1 MAGSEDD
8 MRNRIACSA
17 QELFQLDPEMVQSVV
32 GGQVFKIGNQ
42 YFSDSRVSIQEA
54 DATQVVA
61 EVNGTY
67 GVYSQT
73 IKLKGGTLSTK
84 CSCPSTEQPF
94 CRHCVAVL
102 LHQFHHG
109 SSQNDHAAPPKAEP
123 SVSSSPKT
131 NEEQVSPA
139 EEPSSSVELNFR
151 EATLFIDWFQQV
163 VNQLGKAS
171 TLPEASSSL
180 RGTAREWIG
189 VIDRLNQQFL
199 ESEEDR
205 TDAQKGLQAAEAGL
219 EALTK
224 ELEDVK
230 EESTRAQKLCKELE
244 GKVKELEKGLVDFS
258 KISTERDRLVA
269 KVSGMQ
275 SELQNKGAELESVSM
290 TLKSLSKA
298 IRNLAPSDPSS

>member
-1 MAGSEDD
+1 

-17 QELFQLDPEMVQSVV
+17 QELFQLDPDMVQSVV

-42 YFSDSRVSIQEA
+42 YFADSRVNIVEA

-102 LHQFHHG
+102 LHQFHNG
-109 SSQNDHAAPPKAEP
+109 SSQNHDSATPKAAEP
-123 SVSSSPKT
+123 TPPPPPREEPVSSSD
-131 NEEQVSPA
+131 
-139 EEPSSSVELNFR
+139 EPSSSADLNFK

-163 VNQLGKAS
+163 VGQLGKTAS
-171 TLPEASSSL
+171 FPEASPSL

-189 VIDRLNQQFL
+189 VIERLNQQFL

-205 TDAQKGLQAAEAGL
+205 VDAQKGLQAAEAGL
-219 EALTK
+219 ETLTK
-224 ELEDVK
+224 ELETVK
-230 EESTRAQKLCKELE
+230 AESGRAQNSCKELE
-244 GKVKELEKGLVDFS
+244 GKVKTLEKALVDFE
-258 KISTERDRLVA
+258 KISAERDRLVG
-269 KVSGMQ
+269 KVSAMQ
-275 SELQNKGAELESVSM
+275 SELQTKGAELESVSM

-298 IRNLAPSDPSS
+298 IRNLAPTDSSS

>member
-1 MAGSEDD
+1 

-42 YFSDSRVSIQEA
+42 YFADSRVTILEA
-54 DATQVVA
+54 DSTQVIA

-73 IKLKGGTLSTK
+73 IKLKGGTLATK

-102 LHQFHHG
+102 LHQFHNGASKHDEAV
-109 SSQNDHAAPPKAEP
+109 SPKAEP
-123 SVSSSPKT
+123 APSPSPTVKEDPVSS
-131 NEEQVSPA
+131 A
-139 EEPSSSVELNFR
+139 EESSSSADLNFR

-163 VNQLGKAS
+163 VNQLGKTA
-171 TLPEASSSL
+171 TLPGASPSL

-189 VIDRLNQQFL
+189 VLERLNQQFL

-205 TDAQKGLQAAEAGL
+205 GDAQKGLQAAEARL
-219 EALTK
+219 ESLTQ
-224 ELEDVK
+224 EYETVK
-230 EESTRAQKLCKELE
+230 GESLRAQKSCKDLE
-244 GKVKELEKGLVDFS
+244 GKVKELERGLVDLAN
-258 KISTERDRLVA
+258 ISAERDRLVGKMSA
-269 KVSGMQ
+269 MQ
-275 SELQNKGAELESVSM
+275 SELQNKGAELEAVSM

>member
-1 MAGSEDD
+1 M
-8 MRNRIACSA
+8 
-17 QELFQLDPEMVQSVV
+17 DPDMVQSVV

-42 YFSDSRVSIQEA
+42 YFADSRVNILES

-102 LHQFHHG
+102 LHQFHNG
-109 SSQNDHAAPPKAEP
+109 ASQNHDSAPPKSEAAPPPPPREEP
-123 SVSSSPKT
+123 VSSADET
-131 NEEQVSPA
+131 
-139 EEPSSSVELNFR
+139 SSSADLNFK

-163 VNQLGKAS
+163 VGQLGKTSNFPDAS
-171 TLPEASSSL
+171 PSL

-189 VIDRLNQQFL
+189 VLERLNQQFL

-205 TDAQKGLQAAEAGL
+205 VDAQKGLQAAEAGL
-219 EALTK
+219 ETLTK
-224 ELEDVK
+224 ELENVK
-230 EESTRAQKLCKELE
+230 AESGRYQNSSKELE
-244 GKVKELEKGLVDFS
+244 GKVKSLEKALIDFE
-258 KISTERDRLVA
+258 KISAERDRLVG
-269 KVSGMQ
+269 KVSAMQ
-275 SELQNKGAELESVSM
+275 SELQTKGAELESVSM

-298 IRNLAPSDPSS
+298 IRNLAPTDSAS

>member
-1 MAGSEDD
+1 

-17 QELFQLDPEMVQSVV
+17 QELRQLDPDMVQSVV

-42 YFSDSRVSIQEA
+42 YFSESRVKVLEA
-54 DATQVVA
+54 DSTQIVS
-61 EVNGTY
+61 EVNGSY

-102 LHQFHHG
+102 LFQFHHG
-109 SSQNDHAAPPKAEP
+109 STGTQAPPPAKEEPTSPSGGPGHSAETTSSAEAAAP
-123 SVSSSPKT
+123 VD
-131 NEEQVSPA
+131 
-139 EEPSSSVELNFR
+139 LNFK

-163 VNQLGKAS
+163 VAILGKEAALPSAS
-171 TLPEASSSL
+171 PSL

-189 VIDRLNQQFL
+189 IIERLNQQFL

-205 TDAQKGLQAAEAGL
+205 VDAQKGLQAAENRL
-219 EALTK
+219 ESLTQELNALK
-224 ELEDVK
+224 VELEEAK
-230 EESTRAQKLCKELE
+230 TKGSNLE
-244 GKVKELEKGLVDFS
+244 KKVNELEKGLVDFAR
-258 KISTERDRLVA
+258 ISSERDRLVG
-269 KVSGMQ
+269 KVSAMQ
-275 SELQNKGAELESVSM
+275 SELQSKGAELESVSM

-298 IRNLAPSDPSS
+298 IRNLLPADPS

>member
-1 MAGSEDD
+1 

-42 YFSDSRVSIQEA
+42 YFADSRVNILEA

-102 LHQFHHG
+102 LHQFHNG
-109 SSQNDHAAPPKAEP
+109 SSKNHDSVPPKAEQP
-123 SVSSSPKT
+123 APPPPKEEPVSV
-131 NEEQVSPA
+131 A
-139 EEPSSSVELNFR
+139 DEPSSSVDLNFK

-163 VNQLGKAS
+163 VGQLGKTSSFPDAS
-171 TLPEASSSL
+171 PSL

-189 VIDRLNQQFL
+189 VIERLNQQFL

-205 TDAQKGLQAAEAGL
+205 IDAQKGLQAAEAGL
-219 EALTK
+219 ETLTK
-224 ELEDVK
+224 ELEVVK
-230 EESTRAQKLCKELE
+230 GESSRAQNSCKELE
-244 GKVKELEKGLVDFS
+244 SKVKALEKALIDFE
-258 KISTERDRLVA
+258 KISTERDRLVG

-275 SELQNKGAELESVSM
+275 SELQSKGAELESVSM

-298 IRNLAPSDPSS
+298 IRNLAPSDPST

>member
-42 YFSDSRVSIQEA
+42 YFSDSRVNILES

-102 LHQFHHG
+102 LHQFHNGASHNHDAG
-109 SSQNDHAAPPKAEP
+109 ASKKASAASPGPKATEEP
-123 SVSSSPKT
+123 ISSAEESSSP
-131 NEEQVSPA
+131 
-139 EEPSSSVELNFR
+139 VELNFR

-163 VNQLGKAS
+163 VNQLGKTA
-171 TLPEASSSL
+171 TLPGASPSL

-189 VIDRLNQQFL
+189 VIERLNQQFL

-205 TDAQKGLQAAEAGL
+205 SDAQKGLQAAEARL
-219 EALTK
+219 ESLTK
-224 ELEDVK
+224 DYEAVK
-230 EESTRAQKLCKELE
+230 GESVRAQKMGQDLD
-244 GKVKELEKGLVDFS
+244 GKVKELEKRLIDFG
-258 KISTERDRLVA
+258 KISAERDRLVG
-269 KVSGMQ
+269 KVSAMQ

-298 IRNLAPSDPSS
+298 IRNLAPSDPS

>member
-1 MAGSEDD
+1 

-42 YFSDSRVSIQEA
+42 YFTDSRVSILEA

-102 LHQFHHG
+102 LHQFHNG
-109 SSQNDHAAPPKAEP
+109 SSLKNSQDGPPNAEP
-123 SVSSSPKT
+123 TPSPSHHAKEEPVASAEETSSS
-131 NEEQVSPA
+131 A
-139 EEPSSSVELNFR
+139 DLNFR
-151 EATLFIDWFQQV
+151 EATLFIDWFQQAV
-163 VNQLGKAS
+163 TNLGKNGPIPAAS
-171 TLPEASSSL
+171 PSL
-180 RGTAREWIG
+180 RGIAREWIG
-189 VIDRLNQQFL
+189 VVERLNQQFL

-205 TDAQKGLQAAEAGL
+205 NDAQKGLQAAEARL
-219 EALTK
+219 ESLTQ
-224 ELEDVK
+224 ELETVK
-230 EESTRAQKLCKELE
+230 GESIRAQNACRDLE
-244 GKVKELEKGLVDFS
+244 GNVKELERKLVDFV
-258 KISTERDRLVA
+258 KISEERDRLVG
-269 KVSGMQ
+269 KVSAMQ

>member
-1 MAGSEDD
+1 

-42 YFSDSRVSIQEA
+42 YFADSRVNILEA

-102 LHQFHHG
+102 LHQFHNG
-109 SSQNDHAAPPKAEP
+109 SSQNHDSVPPKAEQAAP
-123 SVSSSPKT
+123 PPPKEEPVSS
-131 NEEQVSPA
+131 A
-139 EEPSSSVELNFR
+139 DEPSSSADLNFK

-163 VNQLGKAS
+163 VGQLGKAS
-171 TLPEASSSL
+171 SFPDASPSL

-189 VIDRLNQQFL
+189 VIERLNQQFL

-205 TDAQKGLQAAEAGL
+205 IDAQKGLQAAEAGL
-219 EALTK
+219 ETLTK
-224 ELEDVK
+224 ELEVVK
-230 EESTRAQKLCKELE
+230 GESSRAQNSCKELE
-244 GKVKELEKGLVDFS
+244 SKVKALEKGLIDFE
-258 KISTERDRLVA
+258 KISTERDRLVG
-269 KVSGMQ
+269 KVSAMQ
-275 SELQNKGAELESVSM
+275 SELQSKGAELESVSM

-298 IRNLAPSDPSS
+298 IRNLAPSDPST

>member
-1 MAGSEDD
+1 

-42 YFSDSRVSIQEA
+42 YFADSRVNILES

-102 LHQFHHG
+102 LHQFHNG
-109 SSQNDHAAPPKAEP
+109 SSQNHE
-123 SVSSSPKT
+123 SGSPKVEPT
-131 NEEQVSPA
+131 PPPQPKEEPGFSA
-139 EEPSSSVELNFR
+139 DEPSSSADLNFK

-163 VNQLGKAS
+163 VGRLGKAS
-171 TLPEASSSL
+171 SFPDASPSL

-189 VIDRLNQQFL
+189 VIERLNQQFL

-205 TDAQKGLQAAEAGL
+205 IDAQKGLQAAEAGL
-219 EALTK
+219 ETLTK
-224 ELEDVK
+224 ELEVVK
-230 EESTRAQKLCKELE
+230 GESSRAQDSCKELE
-244 GKVKELEKGLVDFS
+244 SKVKALEKSLIDFE
-258 KISTERDRLVA
+258 KISNERDRLVG
-269 KVSGMQ
+269 KVSAMQ
-275 SELQNKGAELESVSM
+275 SELQSKGAELESVSM

-298 IRNLAPSDPSS
+298 IRNLAPSDSSS